1 MTWKYDMLNKRLW
14 LALPLGLCAC
24 LLMASCGS
32 GEDAPPATPPTETVT
47 LIVGVPATEGT
58 RAVDPGENPEEGED
72 WDKMAVIVAYTQTT
86 TEHPQVVKHF
96 ISKSDFEALP
106 LYNDNSDYRLLT
118 LNLWQGQV
126 HIYGVTYSE
135 DVQDNPEERIEPC
148 ATDDDVQAL
157 TISNNYA
164 EGSENVAAKFL
175 SVATGYY
182 RKDGGDDIADY
193 YIGSDADQGPLAPIP
208 SMRLA
213 RLAAKIDIQW
223 DAKDAYDE
231 GYTDVKV
238 TDFTYYDHKDGTG
251 DNEGYGQLFPSL
263 KAASEHV
270 DGHKTF
276 YNTTAI
282 SQRNGRVYHYAFPDG
297 TSRPKVKFNITATN
311 GENTTTQ
318 QTYSLV
324 FPGSLQQSAWYKVN
338 ATIRGVSGSGEV
350 NIDLDN

>member
-32 GEDAPPATPPTETVT
+32 GEESVAAPPTESVT

-135 DVQDNPEERIEPC
+135 DVTGNPEERIDDC
-148 ATDDDVQAL
+148 ATDAAVQAL

-182 RKDGGDDIADY
+182 SNNNGDIANY
-193 YIGSDADQGPLAPIP
+193 NIGSDADYGPLAPIP

-238 TDFTYYDHKDGTG
+238 TDFTYYNHKDGEG
-251 DNEGYGQLFPSL
+251 NDVGYGQLFPSL
-263 KAASEHV
+263 LKADSEDV

-276 YNTTAI
+276 YNTSAI

-297 TSRPKVKFNITATN
+297 RSTPKVEFNITATN
-311 GENTTTQ
+311 GENATTQ

-324 FPGSLQQSAWYKVN
+324 FPESLRQSAWYKVN

>member
-1 MTWKYDMLNKRLW
+1 MTWKYDIPHRRACLGLLW
-14 LALPLGLCAC
+14 SLCAC
-24 LLMASCGS
+24 LLLASCGG
-32 GEDAPPATPPTETVT
+32 GEDGSAVTTPTESVT
-47 LIVGVPATEGT
+47 LIVGVPATEDT
-58 RAVDPGENPEEGED
+58 RAVDPGENPQEGED
-72 WDKMAVIVAYTQTT
+72 WDKMAVIVAYTVQT
-86 TEHPQVVKHF
+86 TEHAQVVKRF
-96 ISKSDFEALP
+96 ITKSDFEALP
-106 LYNDNSDYRLLT
+106 TYQGHPDYRLLT

-135 DVQDNPEERIEPC
+135 GVQDNPEERIEAC
-148 ATDDDVQAL
+148 ATDDEVQAL
-157 TISNNYA
+157 AIGNNYA

-182 RKDGGDDIADY
+182 RKDGGDDIANY

-223 DAKDAYDE
+223 DAEDAYTE

-251 DNEGYGQLFPSL
+251 DNVGYGRLFPSL
-263 KAASEHV
+263 QAACEDV

-297 TSRPKVKFNITATN
+297 TSRPKVEFNITATN
-311 GENTTTQ
+311 GENATTQ

-324 FPGSLQQSAWYKVN
+324 FPESLRQSAWYKVN

-350 NIDLDN
+350 NIDLEN